1 LIEES
6 TFLQLLVLIGGFT
19 LIAVSSNQIASLF
32 QKIRLPLISG
42 LMITGVLAGPYVLNL
57 IPEIAKFKLGFI
69 SQTAL
74 AYIAFAAG
82 SELYLNEMRS
92 QIKSIKWH
100 SITQTVFT
108 FVLAGIMIFFLED
121 TIPFMRGLGFM
132 ERLSV
137 ALLTATI
144 FIPTSPASV
153 MAVISE
159 LRAKG
164 PFTQITLGVTI
175 VKDFF
180 VVVLFAVILAVAKT
194 LSKGEDFD
202 LLSILF
208 IVIELCLSFGL
219 GWLVGRILMLFLG
232 IRRSHI
238 LKAVLVLALGYG
250 VYVFSDYFLDMS
262 TNLTGHELYLEPLLI
277 CLVASFY
284 VTNFSPLR
292 AEFLLIIKKVGSP
305 IYVAF
310 FTLIG
315 ATMDLPVL
323 LLVWPIALLFF
334 AIRFGTI
341 AIGGLLGNAVARG
354 PRRFYKVIWMPFISQ
369 AGVAL
374 GLATAVANQFP
385 DWGPDFATLVIAI
398 IVINQLVGPPFIR
411 WAIDLIGED
420 RSRAETPKFD
430 GVMDALIFGYESQSL
445 ALSRQLMDKGWKVE
459 MVTLVDEKDVEI
471 PEGIK
476 FHFRKEIDKAVF
488 AGVDTKKFDT
498 IVTLLSDDENY
509 KICEMVYEQ
518 IGTKQLVVRLN
529 ERSNMEKFIQ
539 LGAKVIDPSTA
550 MVSLLDHFVR
560 SPQATSLLLGMEQG
574 QDTRDLVIRN
584 PDFHGLPLRSLRLP
598 PEVIILSI
606 RRAGQMII
614 SHGYTR
620 LRAGDIVTMVGSNK
634 SLDEIELRF
643 GN

>member
-1 LIEES
+1 MIEES
-6 TFLQLLVLIGGFT
+6 TILQLLVLIGGFA
-19 LIAVSSNQIASLF
+19 LIAVSSNQIARLF
-32 QKIRLPLISG
+32 QKIHLPLISG

-57 IPEIAKFKLGFI
+57 IPEIAKFRLGFI

-92 QIKSIKWH
+92 QIQSIKWH
-100 SITQTVFT
+100 AFTQTVVT
-108 FVLAGIMIFFLED
+108 FVAAGALVYLLED
-121 TIPFMRGLGFM
+121 SIPFMRDISTM
-132 ERLSV
+132 EKVSV

-175 VKDFF
+175 VKDFI

-194 LSKGEDFD
+194 LSHGETFD

-208 IVIELCLSFGL
+208 IVIELALSFGL
-219 GWLVGRILMLFLG
+219 GWLVGRLLILILK
-232 IRRSHI
+232 IKRSYN
-238 LKAVLVLALGYG
+238 LKAVLVLVLGYG
-250 VYVFSDYFLDMS
+250 VYVVSDYFLVVS
-262 TNLTGHELYLEPLLI
+262 QSLVGHELYLEPLLI

-284 VTNFSPLR
+284 VTNYSNLR
-292 AEFLLIIKKVGSP
+292 AEFLLIIKNVGAP

-315 ATMDLPVL
+315 ASMDLPIL
-323 LLVWPIALLFF
+323 LEVWPIALLFF

-341 AIGGLLGNAVARG
+341 GLGALMGNAIARG
-354 PRRFYKVIWMPFISQ
+354 PGRYYKVIWMPFISQ

-385 DWGPDFATLVIAI
+385 DWGLDFATLIIAI

-411 WAIDLIGED
+411 WAIDLIGEN
-420 RSRAETPKFD
+420 RSRAATPEFD

-445 ALSRQLMDKGWKVE
+445 ALSRQLMEKGWKVE
-459 MVTLVDEKDVEI
+459 IVTLLKENEVEI
-471 PEGIK
+471 PDGIT
-476 FHFRKEIDKAVF
+476 FHFRESIEKGIFEGIDS
-488 AGVDTKKFDT
+488 KKFDT

-509 KICEMVYEQ
+509 KICEMVYEE

-529 ERSNMEKFIQ
+529 ERSNMDKFIS

-560 SPQATSLLLGMEQG
+560 SPQATSLLLGMEKG

-606 RRAGQMII
+606 RRSGQMII

-620 LRAGDIVTMVGSNK
+620 LRIGDIVTMVGSNK
-634 SLDEIELRF
+634 SLDEVELKF